1 VASSFQ
7 LARRPASQFPSTV
20 LRVQSEFGFQTVD
33 LVHPPHRL
41 LPLESSTAPLVEQ
54 GVDIRRVEAFPTP
67 AKLLQCLPE
76 GDNWSAQSK
85 RTLAKVSA
93 CFLVGED
100 PQRRLDAR
108 EVSTLSHQVSLVRHV
123 LDNEK
128 LRRVL
133 IADEVGLGKT
143 VEVALILKELLERTP
158 QLRILYLA
166 PARLVT
172 NVRREFDRMKM
183 GFRQWSSNDG
193 DARLSDSRIIA
204 SIHRAV
210 NARHVKAIVEEQ
222 PWDVIVVDECHHLS
236 DWAQG
241 GGDPKEKFKL
251 VRELLQ
257 RQSAA
262 GRVLFLSGTP
272 HQGHTSRFE
281 NLIGLLRGK
290 TEKADEVA
298 GRVIYRTKDD
308 VRDWDGNLL
317 FPRRKVKEPIVVD
330 LGPQYRAWIARIH
343 DFFSPTGFEGQ
354 NQSNKRRV
362 AGWRCA
368 QALQWAA
375 SSPQAGVGYL
385 VRQAIRAGFTLSDEV
400 VKSSIAALRPY
411 RGGATDEPVE
421 EVFRRMVREVGG
433 QDQESDD
440 DSLEDIED
448 SFVEEFEDDSKELR
462 EVLSE
467 GLVILKESADAKWRM
482 ITERIL
488 NDLDGEKA
496 VLFAQPIETVTAF
509 ANYLERTTGRR
520 PALIIGGQSDSEREN
535 EVKSFLNLNGP
546 QFLVSSR
553 AGGEGINLQ
562 ISRRLVHI
570 DVPWN
575 PMDMEQRVGR
585 VHRFGSRKTIIVD
598 TLVVKDS
605 REEHAYRVARDKLK
619 SITET
624 MVEPERFEQVFS
636 RVMSLVPP
644 EELINVLSNSPLAPL
659 TDGDQE
665 IIARVVREG
674 FSAWQEFDKRFAE
687 SQKLIRHQNPGLA
700 SWEDV
705 SLFLETAG
713 KWKKADGFVKQK
725 FAWVEGELE
734 PTEEAALVLQAPDGR
749 FFTCGDQGGIPV
761 FGPGNEQAD
770 QLGLNLPDVRS
781 LLSGCVFPLTP
792 TGAFYVRWPFERPRT
807 MEGLEQCF
815 AFVFLKQSVRTDQ
828 NGWSECGLEFC
839 GYLWDLRRGQ
849 VRIQGDDLR
858 QFLRNL
864 QASTPRVKAPSLGPV
879 IEQLLSIEDEI
890 IQALRPPTEEEF
902 SKGIRH
908 AIFPIACGVIDFEK

>member
-1 VASSFQ
+1 M
-7 LARRPASQFPSTV
+7 
-20 LRVQSEFGFQTVD
+20 
-33 LVHPPHRL
+33 
-41 LPLESSTAPLVEQ
+41 PLVEQ
-54 GVDIRRVEAFPTP
+54 GVDIRRVEVMPTP
-67 AKLLQCLPE
+67 AKLMQELPD

-85 RTLAKVSA
+85 RTLAKLTA
-93 CFLVGED
+93 CFLVAED

-143 VEVALILKELLERTP
+143 VEVALILKEILERSP
-158 QLRILYLA
+158 QLRVLYLA
-166 PARLVT
+166 PARLVP
-172 NVRREFDRMKM
+172 NVRREFDRMNM
-183 GFRQWSSNDG
+183 GFRQWSSTDG
-193 DARLSDSRIIA
+193 DARLSDNRIIA

-210 NARHVKAIVEEQ
+210 NARHFKTIVESH

-241 GGDPKEKFKL
+241 GGDPREKFKL
-251 VRELLQ
+251 VRDLLQ
-257 RQSAA
+257 RQGSA
-262 GRVLFLSGTP
+262 GRVLLLSGTP
-272 HQGHTSRFE
+272 HQGHASRFE
-281 NLIGLLRGK
+281 NLIGLLRDK
-290 TEKADEVA
+290 NEKAGEVA

-317 FPRRKVKEPIVVD
+317 FPRRNVKEPIVVD
-330 LGPQYRAWIARIH
+330 LGPQYRAWISRIH
-343 DFFSPTGFEGQ
+343 NFFSPTGFEGQ
-354 NQSNKRRV
+354 IQSSKRRA

-385 VRQAIRAGFTLSDEV
+385 VRQAIRAGFTLDDEV
-400 VKSSIAALRPY
+400 LKASVAALRPY
-411 RGGATDEPVE
+411 RGGPTDEDVDDL
-421 EVFRRMVREVGG
+421 FLRIYREVGG
-433 QDQESDD
+433 QDLEYDVETM
-440 DSLEDIED
+440 EDIED
-448 SFVEEFEDDSKELR
+448 SVDNDFEGDNNELR

-467 GLVILKESADAKWRM
+467 GLVILNQLADTKWQ
-482 ITERIL
+482 IIKERIL
-488 NDLDGEKA
+488 DKLDGEKA

-509 ANYLERTTGRR
+509 ANYLERTMGER
-520 PALIIGGQSDSEREN
+520 PALIIGGQSDSEREA
-535 EVKSFLNLNGP
+535 EVRAFLRPDGP

-562 ISRRLVHI
+562 VSRRLVHV

-619 SITET
+619 SITAT

-665 IIARVVREG
+665 TIARVVREG
-674 FSAWQEFDKRFAE
+674 FTAWQEFDKRFAE

-700 SWEDV
+700 TWEDV
-705 SLFLETAG
+705 ATFLETAG
-713 KWKKADGFVKQK
+713 KWKQVPGFVKQR

-734 PTEEAALVLQAPDGR
+734 PTEEWALVLQAPDGK

-761 FGPGNEQAD
+761 YGPRNEQAG
-770 QLGLNLPDVRS
+770 QLGLNLVDVKA
-781 LLSGCVFPLTP
+781 LLNTSVFPSTP
-792 TGAFYVRWPFERPRT
+792 TGAFYVRWPFEPPEP
-807 MEGLEQCF
+807 MAGLEQCF
-815 AFVFLKQSVRTDQ
+815 ALVFLKQSVRTDQ
-828 NGWSECGLEFC
+828 NGWSETGLEFHA
-839 GYLWDLRRGQ
+839 YLWEPIRGQ
-849 VRIQGDDLR
+849 FRVQGEHLR
-858 QFLRNL
+858 YFLQRL
-864 QASTPRVKAPSLGPV
+864 QSSTPRVKSPTHDAIGERLAGV
-879 IEQLLSIEDEI
+879 EDEI
-890 IQALRPPTEEEF
+890 VQSLRRPTGEEF
-902 SKGIRH
+902 TKGIRH
-908 AIFPIACGVIDFEK
+908 AILPIACGMIDFEK